1 MTKKLWNRL
10 WRAFV
15 GLTLIA
21 ALAAPYTTFAQDDDG
36 DDPAVA
42 ETVTDEA
49 AEDGEEGGDNVTSLG
64 EILYG
69 GSVTNLIVWIL
80 IFITS
85 AATLALIVISLMNIQ
100 RDKLMPDELVEG
112 VRASLDEGDL
122 NAAMETCE
130 ASPGPLSSILMVGFA
145 NITEGYEVIQEAVA
159 SGAEMENEKLI
170 QQVNYLNLCGQI
182 APMLGLLGTVLGM
195 VRAFAGLAQ
204 ATGAAKSAAL
214 ASAIST
220 ALWTTAVGLLIA
232 VPAIIG
238 YTLIR
243 NYATR
248 IILEIEATVLDLIKV
263 LRGAEVEEE

>member
-1 MTKKLWNRL
+1 M
-10 WRAFV
+10 
-15 GLTLIA
+15 
-21 ALAAPYTTFAQDDDG
+21 ALGVILCIGASAPALQAQD
-36 DDPAVA
+36 A
-42 ETVTDEA
+42 DEA
-49 AEDGEEGGDNVTSLG
+49 PPAAENAGPAEAADDDATTDGGGSQTSLG

-69 GSVTNLIVWIL
+69 GSIVNLIVWIL

-85 AATLALIVISLMNIQ
+85 AATLALIVITLMNIK
-100 RDKLMPDELVEG
+100 RDKLMPEELVEG

-130 ASPGPLSSILMVGFA
+130 ANPGPLSSILMIGFA
-145 NITEGYEVIQEAVA
+145 NITEGYEVIQEAVGSA
-159 SGAEMENEKLI
+159 AEMENEKLM

-195 VRAFAGLAQ
+195 VRAFGALGG
-204 ATGAAKSAAL
+204 ATGAAKASML
-214 ASAIST
+214 ASSIST

-238 YTLIR
+238 FALIR